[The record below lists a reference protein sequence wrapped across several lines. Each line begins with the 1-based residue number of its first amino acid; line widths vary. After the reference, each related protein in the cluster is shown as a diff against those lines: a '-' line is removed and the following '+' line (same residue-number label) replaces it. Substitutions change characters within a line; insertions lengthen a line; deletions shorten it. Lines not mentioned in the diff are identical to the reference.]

1 MVAEN
6 GLPSSVPILFQFMYG
21 YRNKHLCSQL
31 NHNIPTT
38 RYNTLLPYQM
48 TFLHNNYLLSE
59 FSIDFSITM
68 KGDLEGTEISLFMP
82 NILLISRMFLKLKD

>member
-1 MVAEN
+1 
-6 GLPSSVPILFQFMYG
+6 
-21 YRNKHLCSQL
+21 
-31 NHNIPTT
+31 
-38 RYNTLLPYQM
+38 M

-59 FSIDFSITM
+59 FSIDFSIAM